1 MSSTPRRRL
10 AAVRARV
17 RSPRDALLLGRMI
30 GWALVVPA
38 LKRLLPLPRLVRL
51 AARPRPAA
59 PAQHDVEQVT
69 AFARWIYRRGLLTRD
84 ANCLERSL
92 VSYRFLTEAGAGP
105 RLVVGFAKADGGV
118 VGHAWV
124 VVGEEPVNDSWAAVS
139 EYVPTIEFG
148 PDGGE
153 RRLEPR
159 APQA

>member
-1 MSSTPRRRL
+1 MSRRRSRL
-10 AAVRARV
+10 AAT
-17 RSPRDALLLGRMI
+17 RSRLRTPRDVLLLARMI

-51 AARPRPAA
+51 AARPGAA
-59 PAQHDVEQVT
+59 PPAQHDVDRVA
-69 AFARWIYRRGLLTRD
+69 AFARWIYRRRLLTRD

-92 VSYRFLTEAGAGP
+92 VSYRFLTEAGADP

-124 VVGEEPVNDSWAAVS
+124 VVGEEPVNDSWTAVS
-139 EYVPTIEFG
+139 DYVPTIEFG
-148 PDGGE
+148 PDGDE

-159 APQA
+159 PPQP